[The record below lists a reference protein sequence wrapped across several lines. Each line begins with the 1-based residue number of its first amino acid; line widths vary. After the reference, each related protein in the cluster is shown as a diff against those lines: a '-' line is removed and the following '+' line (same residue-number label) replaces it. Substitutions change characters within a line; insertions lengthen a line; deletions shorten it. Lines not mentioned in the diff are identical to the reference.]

1 MIEEKKERT
10 TIDEAKVKLLE
21 DDENGKVHEEEA
33 ESDG

>member
-1 MIEEKKERT
+1 MIEKQKKRT
-10 TIDEAKVKLLE
+10 EIDESKVKLLE